1 MIFTTP
7 MRLLAA
13 VVLDTSSEEV
23 SRELLRLGQLEF
35 ISVRDLAEDW
45 KDRLHSIPSDG
56 TEARIEE
63 LRRRLEGFLRMPG
76 TPIRPPAPSLEDRTP
91 LDLGAAEKVLD
102 SLAAEVGAIRDRQ
115 KAVQEDIL
123 RFSEMRR
130 QLEVFDDLSR
140 PSGLGSAYSFLEVR
154 TGSVPSSR
162 LPALEEALGDLPSV
176 LVPLG
181 DPAAPSRGALVVTLK
196 KDESRAAAI
205 LSRAGWEDGTLPGN
219 SRDVPSRDGTSRDG
233 KARALQGVD
242 VRIAGLRERQAS
254 LQADLE
260 ELFRR
265 RGPELESLWARLRV
279 RELLGRVRS
288 RFARTERTLLFSG
301 WIPGE
306 AAAAV
311 EEGIR
316 KAAAGRC
323 HVEWISEKE
332 GREHAQEA
340 PTALKNPGILRPF
353 EALVRNYAVPEYG
366 SVNPVPFTALAYLV
380 MFGLM
385 FGDAGHGLVLA
396 LLGGAGILTAR
407 SSGKDATLA
416 RLILYCGCSAVVAGI
431 LFGSYFGM
439 PWLPPLWFD
448 YHGVVS
454 GHGGGPGNVRTV
466 YDILGITIKFG
477 LAVLGTGLVLNW
489 INLVRRKRWLTLILD
504 KGGLAGGWIYAA
516 GAWAAFRFVGSGYRT
531 LPDPDLLFWI
541 LGLPTLALALKGPAE
556 YLLHPPERRKPFG
569 ALTVVDFFME
579 WIVEVLEI
587 YSGYLANT
595 LSFMRVAGLGIA
607 HVSLMTAFFQI
618 ARMLNPEGGFSAA
631 AAAVLVLGNVL
642 VIALEGLSA
651 GIQSLRLNY
660 YEFFSKYFNGT
671 GRAFRPISLGSKE

>member
-13 VVLDTSSEEV
+13 VVLDRSSEEV

-35 ISVRDLAEDW
+35 ISFRDLTAEW
-45 KDRLHSIPSDG
+45 KDRVAPVPSDG
-56 TEARIEE
+56 TETRIEE

-76 TPIRPPAPSLEDRTP
+76 TPVRLPVPSLEDRTP
-91 LDLGAAEKVLD
+91 LDLAAAEKALD
-102 SLAAEVGAIRDRQ
+102 ALAAEVGAIRDRQ
-115 KAVQEDIL
+115 KAVQEDVL
-123 RFSEMRR
+123 RLSEMRR
-130 QLEVFDDLSR
+130 QLEVFDDLSK
-140 PSGLGSAYSFLEVR
+140 PSGLGSAYSFLAVR
-154 TGSVPSSR
+154 TGTVPSSR
-162 LPALEEALGDLPSV
+162 FPALEEELAALPSV
-176 LVPLG
+176 LVPWG
-181 DPAAPSRGALVVTLK
+181 DPAAPSRSALAVTLK
-196 KDESRAAAI
+196 KDEGRAAPI
-205 LSRAGWEDGTLPGN
+205 LARAGWEDGILSGEPGEVTP
-219 SRDVPSRDGTSRDG
+219 RDTPSRDG
-233 KARALQGVD
+233 KARALQGID
-242 VRIAGLRERQAS
+242 ARIAGFRERQGTY
-254 LQADLE
+254 QADLE
-260 ELFRR
+260 DLFRR
-265 RGPELESLWARLRV
+265 KGPDLESMWARLRV

-288 RFARTERTLLFSG
+288 RFARTERTVLFSG
-301 WIPGE
+301 WIPGD

-316 KAAAGRC
+316 KAAGGRC

-332 GREHAQEA
+332 GREHNQEA
-340 PTALKNPGILRPF
+340 PVALKNPRVLRPF

-396 LLGGAGILTAR
+396 LLGGAGVLAAR
-407 SSGKDATLA
+407 RSGKDDTLA
-416 RLILYCGCSAVVAGI
+416 RLILYCGCSAIAAGV

-439 PWLPPLWFD
+439 PWLPPVWFD
-448 YHGVVS
+448 YHGVVT
-454 GHGGGPGNVRTV
+454 GREAGAGGIRSV

-489 INLVRRKRWLTLILD
+489 INLVRRRRWLTLVLD

-516 GAWAAFRFVGSGYRT
+516 GTWAAFRFVASGYRT

-556 YLLHPPERRKPFG
+556 YLLHPREHRKPFG
-569 ALTVVDFFME
+569 ALTIVDFFME

-618 ARMLNPEGGFSAA
+618 ARMVNPRGGFSAA

-671 GRAFRPISLGSKE
+671 GRAFRPISLGTKE